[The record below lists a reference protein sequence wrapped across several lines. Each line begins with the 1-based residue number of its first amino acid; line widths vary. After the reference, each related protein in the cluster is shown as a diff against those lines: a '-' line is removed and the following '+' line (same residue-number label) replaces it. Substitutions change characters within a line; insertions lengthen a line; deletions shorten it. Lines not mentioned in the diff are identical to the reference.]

1 MQKKFPSE
9 YLHGIELFN
18 ESKYYEAHE
27 VWEEI
32 WLRSVGDE
40 RLFYQGLIQ
49 AAAALLHH
57 DKGNIRG
64 VQIVLP
70 KALSKLES
78 LPRVFMSLDLG
89 RFTSELRGFLG
100 YALQDGKALESSRP
114 TIKLDYVGSEIW
126 MQ

>member
-1 MQKKFPSE
+1 MQKNFPSE

-18 ESKYYEAHE
+18 EGKYYEAHE

-32 WLRSVGDE
+32 WLRTVGDE

-57 DKGNIRG
+57 EKGNLRG

-78 LPRVFMSLDLG
+78 LSHVFMSLDLV
-89 RFTSELRGFLG
+89 RFTKGLRSFLG
-100 YALQDGKALESSRP
+100 YALEGGEVLEESPPR
-114 TIKLDYVGSEIW
+114 IKLNLELKI
-126 MQ
+126 